1 MTKQNYTDLRI
12 LFLFLLLFLIWHP
25 ATQGQDLLTRPVN
38 LSVENVSIKMVLQE
52 LHQNYQIPFAY
63 SQEKLSLK
71 QPITIDVKET
81 PLGDVLD
88 LVFAEAP
95 IKYKVIGQQ
104 IILRS
109 ATRKAQQLSK
119 QKPSLPLP
127 AKVWEVTQSIRGHV
141 LDQETSRPLVGASVW
156 INMRGELRGVITD
169 DRGQFFLAK
178 IPTGRHS
185 VQVSYVG
192 YAATQLKDLLLI
204 AGKELVVEVRL
215 EELTTKLSEIV
226 IRANPQHSRP
236 LNEMALTSARSFSVE
251 ETSRYAASFQ
261 DPARMV
267 THYAGVTSATSDPTD
282 NTISVRGNSP
292 TANLWRLEG
301 IDIPNPNHY
310 ATLGSSGGAISMLSS
325 TTLATSDFY
334 TGAYPADFG
343 NALGGIFD
351 LKLRNGNTET
361 KEYSIMVGT
370 LGLEASAEG
379 PLKISENASYLI
391 NYRFSTLALLKKI
404 GIYPAGRGALPPV
417 FQDVSFKLHLP
428 SKNGHVF
435 DIFGLGGV
443 NQNVLNPEPENLMID
458 TTSIERGWRENGR
471 LGVFGISHQKSI
483 SPKSFIKSTIAFSHW
498 DYSDDQFY
506 YKFDSNGT
514 PAEFPFRSV
523 SEFFEGINN
532 NRFTLTSTLT
542 KKISARSTL
551 RFGATYNHR
560 FFGYLYR
567 DTPLNTEPGSNRA
580 RLEARGYA
588 NITQVQAQW
597 KHKWNNNFTL
607 NTGIHTVYFGIN
619 NNFSLEPRLALQWQP
634 NNRHQFTASLSRH
647 SKLLHEAYYFVKG
660 TDSDGNIVKGNQN
673 LDVIKSLHTGLSWQ
687 YRLGR
692 NTFLKTEAYFQ
703 FLYNVPVAESNISVL
718 TQVNSSSVWN
728 LIGPQQWINLGTSKN
743 YGVEWTLEKRFAQS
757 YYILGALSLF
767 NSTFSNDRITELSTR
782 FDQSVSL
789 NVATGKEFKFGK
801 QGRNILGVNL
811 RFILQG
817 GQPYT
822 PIDLEASIRSGR
834 TVYDIQRPF
843 SERLRGIRRLDTGMK
858 VELNRKNITHTFQLD
873 IQNTTLALR
882 ERNIY
887 FDPLREAIIIEQG
900 LSIIP
905 LLLYRINF

>member
-1 MTKQNYTDLRI
+1 
-12 LFLFLLLFLIWHP
+12 
-25 ATQGQDLLTRPVN
+25 
-38 LSVENVSIKMVLQE
+38 VEDVSIKKVLKI
-52 LHQNYQIPFAY
+52 LHQEYNVPFAY
-63 SQEKLSLK
+63 SQEKLRLK
-71 QPITIDVKET
+71 QSVTINVTQT
-81 PLGDVLD
+81 PLKEVLD

-104 IILRS
+104 IILRR
-109 ATRKAQQLSK
+109 ATRNAQELS
-119 QKPSLPLP
+119 QNKPSLPIP
-127 AKVWEVTQSIRGHV
+127 AKVWEVTQSIRGFV
-141 LDQETSRPLVGASVW
+141 VDRETSQPLVGASVW

-169 DRGQFFLAK
+169 TQGQFFLPK

-204 AGKELVVEVRL
+204 AGKELVLEVRL
-215 EELTTKLSEIV
+215 EELTTKLKEV
-226 IRANPQHSRP
+226 VVKANPQQSRP

-351 LKLRNGNTET
+351 LKMRNGNTDT
-361 KEYSIMVGT
+361 REYSVMIGT

-379 PLKISENASYLI
+379 PLKLGENASYLV
-391 NYRFSTLALLKKI
+391 NYRFSTLALLKRF
-404 GIYPAGRGALPPV
+404 GIYPAGRGVLPPV
-417 FQDVSFKLHLP
+417 FQDLSFKVHLP
-428 SKNGHVF
+428 VKNGHTF
-435 DIFGLGGV
+435 DLFGLGGI
-443 NQNVLNPEPENLMID
+443 NQSARNPSPENLMID
-458 TTSIERGWRENGR
+458 TSSIERGWKESGR
-471 LGVFGISHQKSI
+471 LGVLGFSHQKSI
-483 SPKSFIKSTIAFSHW
+483 SNSSFIKSTVAFSHW

-506 YKFDSNGT
+506 YKFNET
-514 PAEFPFRSV
+514 PQLPEFPFSTIP
-523 SEFFEGINN
+523 EYFEGINN
-532 NRFTLTSTLT
+532 NHFTITSTLT
-542 KKISARSTL
+542 KKINARSTL

-567 DTPLNTEPGSNRA
+567 DTPNDTEPGNNQA
-580 RLEARGYA
+580 RLEARGYTS
-588 NITQVQAQW
+588 ITQVQAQW
-597 KHKWNNNFTL
+597 KHRWKNRLTL
-607 NTGIHTVYFGIN
+607 NLGLHGVYFGIN
-619 NNFSLEPRLALQWQP
+619 KNYSLEPRLSLQWQP
-634 NNRHQFTASLSRH
+634 NSRHRFTASASRH

-660 TDSDGNIVKGNQN
+660 TDSEGNVVKGNQN
-673 LDVIKSLHTGLSWQ
+673 LDVIKSLHTGLGWQ
-687 YRLGR
+687 FRLGK
-692 NTFLKTEAYFQ
+692 NTYLKTEAYFQ

-743 YGVEWTLEKRFAQS
+743 YGIEWTLEKRFAQS
-757 YYILGALSLF
+757 YYVLGSLSLF
-767 NSTFSNDRITELSTR
+767 QSTFSNDRITELSTR
-782 FDQSVSL
+782 FDKAISF

-822 PIDLEASIRSGR
+822 PIDLAASTRTGR

-843 SERLRGIRRLDTGMK
+843 SERLKGIRRLDTGIK
-858 VELNRKNITHTFQLD
+858 VELNRKNVTHTFQLD
-873 IQNTTLALR
+873 IQNTTLSLR

-887 FDPLREAIIIEQG
+887 FDPLQEEVVIEQG

-905 LLLYRINF
+905 LLMYRVNF